1 MNQIRHSFRAQM
13 VLTFVIEML
22 YLTHNPQVLTESSP
36 VDGITKCAIIVIT
49 KGDKMT
55 KPILTVN
62 TAEPCQPQYEVL
74 PLSRLKQ
81 MVDICLMSYDPKL
94 IDATIKHLQRK
105 TASMKYTPQLIVKQ
119 FEENPVQALEMYRG
133 KLKSRAEVVEWQEQ
147 LTAWRRRARSAQP
160 AVVS

>member
-1 MNQIRHSFRAQM
+1 
-13 VLTFVIEML
+13 
-22 YLTHNPQVLTESSP
+22 
-36 VDGITKCAIIVIT
+36 
-49 KGDKMT
+49 MT

-133 KLKSRAEVVEWQEQ
+133 KLKSRAEVVKWQEQ